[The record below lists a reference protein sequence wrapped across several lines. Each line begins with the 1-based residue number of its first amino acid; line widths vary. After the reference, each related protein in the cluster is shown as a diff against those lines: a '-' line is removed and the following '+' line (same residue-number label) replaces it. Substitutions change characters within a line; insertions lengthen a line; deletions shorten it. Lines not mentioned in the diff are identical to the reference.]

1 MAGLVLRHAGHP
13 LHAVHGC
20 GHADFYA
27 WMSVTGNN
35 YLFRTAMTNRLSFC
49 CWCFWSHFVFRF
61 RILNLFDISSHKT
74 TVFSEIKPPLPS
86 HFVLQTPQKIYP
98 NTRQLFLRWRKDEG
112 LLEHSAKAAQW
123 NPVIVHFHSTWP
135 QWFEDYGTFLKMLN
149 TVCILNRRAPTC
161 LKIRLSSNTMIC
173 RHAVCVFN
181 NVHASLSVYLFL

>member
-1 MAGLVLRHAGHP
+1 MIFLQSCDTFNIPLQFEHCSMAGLVLRHSGHP

-74 TVFSEIKPPLPS
+74 TVLSEIKPPLPS
-86 HFVLQTPQKIYP
+86 HFVLQTPKKIYP
-98 NTRQLFLRWRKDEG
+98 NTRQFGEERMKDYWNIQPKQPNGIQSLFISIPHD
-112 LLEHSAKAAQW
+112 H
-123 NPVIVHFHSTWP
+123 N
-135 QWFEDYGTFLKMLN
+135 DLKT
-149 TVCILNRRAPTC
+149 TV
-161 LKIRLSSNTMIC
+161 
-173 RHAVCVFN
+173 
-181 NVHASLSVYLFL
+181 LF